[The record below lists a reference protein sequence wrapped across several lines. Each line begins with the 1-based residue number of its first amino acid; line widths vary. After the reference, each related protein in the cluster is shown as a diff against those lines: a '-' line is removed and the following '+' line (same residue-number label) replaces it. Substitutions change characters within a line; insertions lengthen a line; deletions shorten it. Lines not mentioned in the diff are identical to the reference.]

1 MRSLQRQ
8 AMIASLLSCFPL
20 FVHAV
25 PHIDKLRENSS
36 GFPRGVTHAA
46 PAGSHL
52 TYYGGRVVSNIKV
65 VQVIWGSGSYL
76 PQITSTTAPG
86 VSSFFRNV
94 LVSAHLD
101 WLREYDT
108 TSIISPSGVSSR
120 QSIGRGSFVGQYTIT
135 PSVAA
140 NGTTISDV
148 NLQAELARQ
157 IQAGHLPAPERDAG
171 GNPVTYYAV
180 FFPAGKSITLG
191 SQSSCVSSGFCAYHG
206 AVTGNFGEAFY
217 GAHPDMQPGSGCNTG
232 CGASSS
238 VFNNQTSVASHE
250 LVEAITDP
258 EVSLATAYAPPLAW
272 YDATN
277 GEIGDICNAEQG
289 TITGGDGA
297 VYTVQ
302 AEFSN
307 ALSRCIIAPPAVAS
321 NDAPAPLWAL
331 VALAAVLMRTATRGL
346 HVPASVAAR
355 GDRPS

>member
-1 MRSLQRQ
+1 
-8 AMIASLLSCFPL
+8 
-20 FVHAV
+20 
-25 PHIDKLRENSS
+25 
-36 GFPRGVTHAA
+36 VTHAA

-76 PQITSTTAPG
+76 PQIISTSTPS

-94 LVSAHLD
+94 LVSAHVD

-108 TSIISPSGVSSR
+108 TNIVSPSGVSSR

-135 PSVAA
+135 PSIVA
-140 NGTTISDV
+140 NGATISDA
-148 NLQAELARQ
+148 NIQAELSRQ
-157 IQAGHLPAPERDAG
+157 IQAGRLPAPERDAA

-180 FFPAGKSITLG
+180 FFPAGKTITLG
-191 SQSSCVSSGFCAYHG
+191 TQSSCVSGGFCAYHG

-232 CGASSS
+232 CGASPS
-238 VFNNQTSVASHE
+238 VFNNQSSVASHE
-250 LVEAITDP
+250 LVETITDP

-289 TITGGDGA
+289 TITGNDGI

-307 ALSRCIIAPPAVAS
+307 LLNRCFVAPLAVAS
-321 NDAPAPLWAL
+321 NDAPLPWWAL
-331 VALAAVLMRTATRGL
+331 GALAAALAQTAARRLSGA
-346 HVPASVAAR
+346 ASVAAR
-355 GDRPS
+355 GGRPS